1 MNEQNVKF
9 LEDSLF
15 YLGFGEKLNESLEA
29 AMKQGNTEF
38 QLQFSSE
45 HAVPGVR
52 QQDDPSAK
60 DTMQYE
66 LNFKKGKDSDRY
78 FFNSYKAKLVNP
90 QNETREQR
98 FYINKNKGVTSKE
111 AYNLLSGRAVNKNL
125 VNKEGERYNAWL
137 QLDFSGK
144 DDHGNYLNKVYHEKY
159 DYKLEDALSRLPLKN
174 QKDGS
179 ENLISSLKK
188 GNLTSVT
195 FSEDGKDIKR
205 YLAANPKYKSMD
217 VYDENGKP
225 VMYKKKE
232 PQELKTGNKMDD
244 SIKKENGQKMTT
256 VSQTEDKKEKLGKV
270 SAIGRKSSTGKA
282 RSPRTRIPL
291 REASVGMK
299 K

>member
-15 YLGFGEKLNESLEA
+15 YLGFGEKLNEPLEA
-29 AMKQGNTEF
+29 AMQQGNPEF
-38 QLQFSSE
+38 QLQLTHE
-45 HAVPGVR
+45 YAVPGTG
-52 QQDDPSAK
+52 QQSESPAK
-60 DTMQYE
+60 DKMDYE
-66 LNFKKGKDSDRY
+66 LNFKRGKDSDMY
-78 FFNSYKAKLVNP
+78 FFNSYKAKLATP
-90 QNETREQR
+90 QNETREQL
-98 FYINKNKGVTSKE
+98 FYVNKNKGVTAKE

-125 VNKEGERYNAWL
+125 VNKGGERYNAWL

-144 DDHGNYLNKVYHEKY
+144 DEHGNYLNKVYHENY

-188 GNLTSVT
+188 GNLSPVT

-217 VYDENGKP
+217 VYDENGKA

-232 PQELKTGNKMDD
+232 PQELKAENKPDD
-244 SIKKENGQKMTT
+244 PIKKEKMGKEVTNG
-256 VSQTEDKKEKLGKV
+256 KKP
-270 SAIGRKSSTGKA
+270 SAGKA

-291 REASVGMK
+291 KETGIGIK